1 MALIEAGS
9 RRGLELLS
17 CTCKRVCSVE
27 NCCSMKAGLKCTDM
41 CSIQC
46 EDMATDDGIQY
57 ESGDSDSKD
66 VED

>member
-1 MALIEAGS
+1 
-9 RRGLELLS
+9 
-17 CTCKRVCSVE
+17 
-27 NCCSMKAGLKCTDM
+27 MKAGLKRTDM

-46 EDMATDDGIQY
+46 EDMATDDGVQY